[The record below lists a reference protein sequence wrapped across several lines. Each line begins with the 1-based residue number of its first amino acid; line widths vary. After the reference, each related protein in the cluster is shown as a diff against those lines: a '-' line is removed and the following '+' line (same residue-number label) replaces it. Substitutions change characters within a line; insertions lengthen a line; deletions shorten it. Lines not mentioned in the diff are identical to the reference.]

1 MAFLRICLFGLFH
14 KTRKTVLTQILNISN
29 LVTTNQSF
37 IKKNE
42 YNLWLTI
49 QKVGLRFPSFTW
61 GRDMFEI
68 KVVKFQIV
76 N

>member
-42 YNLWLTI
+42 YNL
-49 QKVGLRFPSFTW
+49 
-61 GRDMFEI
+61 
-68 KVVKFQIV
+68 
-76 N
+76 